1 MKNSKLKEMERR
13 AEEMKQIAFAYRD
26 GKLTALEAMQQR
38 RALYNRGK
46 GNVGKRGA
54 TAEV

>member
-1 MKNSKLKEMERR
+1 MRKSKLKEMERI

-26 GKLTALEAMQQR
+26 GKLTAWEAMQQR

-46 GNVGKRGA
+46 DYADKRGT

>member
-13 AEEMKQIAFAYRD
+13 SEEMKQIAFAYRD

-46 GNVGKRGA
+46 GNVNKRGT